1 MMAGML
7 SRGNVR
13 CGDDAR
19 CQGRLSPALRAL
31 PTVAL
36 ALGALACASST
47 KMLQS
52 STTPDFRQGSV
63 KKVFVVGVARNEL
76 LRRIYEDSF
85 VADLKKDKVEAEP
98 GYKRIPDPDP
108 KKIDKDAVAAGL
120 RKDGFTHVLV
130 TRLVSVEDR
139 ETYHPPSTM
148 TVGVGFGGYPGYY
161 GGWYPYMSM
170 SYGYVTSPGYTTVNT
185 VVGLET
191 NIYDLETQKL
201 VWTGLTQSWIDTSAE
216 KEIPK
221 VIYAV
226 LWDLRSK
233 KVI

>member
-1 MMAGML
+1 MPRAPLPGAAGAPHG
-7 SRGNVR
+7 RPGPGRPRVR
-13 CGDDAR
+13 LVDEDASILDDAGLPAR
-19 CQGRLSPALRAL
+19 VGQEGVRGRRGAERAAAPDLRGL
-31 PTVAL
+31 V
-36 ALGALACASST
+36 
-47 KMLQS
+47 
-52 STTPDFRQGSV
+52 
-63 KKVFVVGVARNEL
+63 
-76 LRRIYEDSF
+76 RRRPQ
-85 VADLKKDKVEAEP
+85 KDKVEAEP

-185 VVGLET
+185 VVGL
-191 NIYDLETQKL
+191 
-201 VWTGLTQSWIDTSAE
+201 
-216 KEIPK
+216 
-221 VIYAV
+221 
-226 LWDLRSK
+226 
-233 KVI
+233 